1 MGEVNHADDAV
12 DHRIADG
19 DEAIDRPEGESV
31 DHLLQEDSIHHA
43 RSHKKAAQHPVSHAL
58 VRHDRQVRKR

>member
-1 MGEVNHADDAV
+1 MGEVDHADDAV
-12 DHRIADG
+12 DHRITDG
-19 DEAIDRPEGESV
+19 DEAVDRPESESV

-43 RSHKKAAQHPVSHAL
+43 HSHKKAAQHPASHTL